1 MASRWTVGEPFNSEN
16 GIRIRRVPR
25 NTEGRDYVIGD
36 PHGCPDKIRH
46 ALALVGYDRDS
57 GDRLFFVG
65 DLFDRGPDSV
75 GMADLVDELGAYVTF
90 GNHEALLVDG
100 LGPLL
105 HGGQPDR
112 EWLDVLVGNGG
123 DWVLEELSNLG
134 VSAPTQASDRLVDI
148 LTNVEDLPH
157 VYVVGEGAD
166 RFHIVHAELP
176 LGVTDEDID
185 AGLPRTFRPVECLTW
200 SRRIM
205 GAESWPV
212 ERATSPGLSPTYCG
226 HTPGRTVRQR
236 DSHVCLDL
244 GTFATGRVAVAEPQT
259 GGIEVV
265 EP

>member
-1 MASRWTVGEPFNSEN
+1 
-16 GIRIRRVPR
+16 
-25 NTEGRDYVIGD
+25 
-36 PHGCPDKIRH
+36 
-46 ALALVGYDRDS
+46 
-57 GDRLFFVG
+57 
-65 DLFDRGPDSV
+65 
-75 GMADLVDELGAYVTF
+75 
-90 GNHEALLVDG
+90 
-100 LGPLL
+100 
-105 HGGQPDR
+105 
-112 EWLDVLVGNGG
+112 
-123 DWVLEELSNLG
+123 
-134 VSAPTQASDRLVDI
+134 LVDI

-226 HTPGRTVRQR
+226 HTPGKSVRQR